1 MPAKDIYHQV
11 VKQLLINAGWKIT
24 HDPYQ
29 LRWASRTLSVDL
41 GAEEFLAAQRAD
53 HKIAVEIK
61 SFLRESRVADLQQAL
76 GQFILYD
83 DILKQVEPDR
93 ILYLAIPL
101 AAYIELFEEDQFAKI
116 LLDNNRFKLIV
127 FDPQN
132 QEITQW
138 IP

>member
-1 MPAKDIYHQV
+1 M
-11 VKQLLINAGWKIT
+11 NAGWTIT

-29 LRWASRTLSVDL
+29 LKWAKRTLSVDL
-41 GAEEFLAAQRAD
+41 GAEELLAAQQASR
-53 HKIAVEIK
+53 KIAVEIK
-61 SFLRESRVADLQQAL
+61 SFIRESRVADLQQAL

-93 ILYLAIPL
+93 TLYLAMPL
-101 AAYIELFEEDQFAKI
+101 VAYKELFEEDQFAKI
-116 LLDNNRFKLIV
+116 LLDNDRFKLII

-132 QEITQW
+132 QEIVQW